1 MSRLSEMR
9 ESKWKSGKHMRTE
22 RINLSCVVSFDRF
35 RGNRHMSAVRML
47 LFGDMTP
54 RDGKGSAVGIA
65 GKNKGDF
72 WNGIKEK
79 LTEMERLNRV
89 SLLVMRL

>member
-1 MSRLSEMR
+1 
-9 ESKWKSGKHMRTE
+9 MRTE
-22 RINLSCVVSFDRF
+22 RTNLLCVVSFDRF
-35 RGNRHMSAVRML
+35 RGNRHMSAVKII

-54 RDGKGSAVGIA
+54 RNGKGSAAGIA
-65 GKNKGDF
+65 GKNKEYF

-79 LTEMERLNRV
+79 LTETERLSRV